1 MSELFLFSGRRQG
14 SSRKKMAS
22 PHHGYSDVESDNT
35 DSEMSASKLQ
45 TIKSIAAER
54 KQTEK
59 RVRELPQ
66 ATRNYDPEKYK
77 NGAQARPLDT
87 SKNTSVL
94 C

>member
-1 MSELFLFSGRRQG
+1 
-14 SSRKKMAS
+14 MAS
-22 PHHGYSDVESDNT
+22 PHHGYSDAESDNT

-59 RVRELPQ
+59 RGRELPH
-66 ATRNYDPEKYK
+66 ATHNYDPEKYK
-77 NGAQARPLDT
+77 NGAQAKPLDT
-87 SKNTSVL
+87 SKTMFLL